1 MFYCLRQCLSA
12 LLKLGQLF
20 KSFCSI
26 FGLPKVIQ
34 SDQGTNFTSK
44 VFSQRLNEFGVKH
57 LLVSTYHP
65 EFQGALEQFYQRFKS
80 MLRKFCIETGKEWV
94 EGLPLIMFAVRE
106 SLQESLG
113 LSPAEL
119 VFGHTIR
126 GPLKLISEQLLS
138 RSSSPMSVLDC
149 QLFL

>member
-1 MFYCLRQCLSA
+1 M
-12 LLKLGQLF
+12 
-20 KSFCSI
+20 
-26 FGLPKVIQ
+26 IQ

-65 EFQGALEQFYQRFKS
+65 ESQGALEHWCTGALVHWYYQRFKS